1 MPQLWAWIQRDIWRL
16 RAPWPARHFWVVSK
30 QPESNR
36 LSWNNFR
43 QPREGCYKLHG
54 KDDWPVRQEWSNHC
68 TESQRKHP
76 KKSWAF
82 LSHPWVRTWGAKGV
96 DRARSVIFCD
106 QLFVVSILF
115 CQALF
120 EQHFSGP
127 IIGGGILLAVLNF
140 FVQVCLR
147 HSFLQLGLSWLLL
160 LHFISGDKHLL
171 TRSLN
176 HLYHVAISKQCNNHT
191 LLIVSKIW
199 KLV

>member
-68 TESQRKHP
+68 TESRRKHP
-76 KKSWAF
+76 KKSWWAF
-82 LSHPWVRTWGAKGV
+82 LSHPWVRAWGAKGV

-106 QLFVVSILF
+106 QLFCCINFILSSPF
-115 CQALF
+115 
-120 EQHFSGP
+120 
-127 IIGGGILLAVLNF
+127 
-140 FVQVCLR
+140 
-147 HSFLQLGLSWLLL
+147 W
-160 LHFISGDKHLL
+160 
-171 TRSLN
+171 T
-176 HLYHVAISKQCNNHT
+176 T
-191 LLIVSKIW
+191 LLWTNFWWGHLFWQYSTSLSRSVCGTHSCSWVSLGSCCYTLSQVISTSLLDHLITFITW
-199 KLV
+199 PSANNVTITHS